1 MLTEHSFQL
10 KENNSTCYSCLEQRF
25 SNWVRE
31 KNFESLCLREQV
43 SYIRTL
49 TIAFKQQLYQNH
61 HFLRLLSLQINIL
74 LQGNLAFV
82 INLQTNQKL
91 FK

>member
-1 MLTEHSFQL
+1 MLTEHSFQQ

-43 SYIRTL
+43 SYIRTS
-49 TIAFKQQLYQNH
+49 TTAFKQ
-61 HFLRLLSLQINIL
+61 
-74 LQGNLAFV
+74 
-82 INLQTNQKL
+82 
-91 FK
+91 